1 VGQRSAEAWGMI
13 MITREMF
20 AKFQK
25 VMTSG
30 SVDMQGV
37 KAREA
42 AGLVPDDYNEI
53 LANYSA
59 YSEQFAEAEEAPDD
73 EPEDNGPSDD
83 EIDEM
88 EIEEQVSAFHE
99 EPEEEGEPEEA

>member
-1 VGQRSAEAWGMI
+1 

-59 YSEQFAEAEEAPDD
+59 YSEQFAEAEETPEDFPDD
-73 EPEDNGPSDD
+73 EPEDDGPSDD